1 VTATYAHCQAHVTH
15 ADRSWFSTG
24 RGLAK
29 LWVYTGYE
37 KAGIAATALVPL
49 TNRRHVIERQG
60 PQMPSF
66 ERI

>member
-1 VTATYAHCQAHVTH
+1 MTATYAHCQAHVTH

-24 RGLAK
+24 ARPSQALGIYWIRK
-29 LWVYTGYE
+29 T
-37 KAGIAATALVPL
+37 GIAATALVPL

-60 PQMPSF
+60 PQMPRF